1 MWLRQRKAP
10 QPISQFALVG
20 CDIFVARKNV
30 HSLNLF
36 HIAMDFAIHGL
47 FGNQVFFRFFTR
59 NWPFTPALILVCC
72 FYFWEKGTLFMPSL
86 WPLAVIDFSEEFFYM
101 IAQSSSKKADN
112 SKLRKYMAMS
122 VLAEGCSPLHI
133 FAQAAEWLLKAG
145 YQCFCW
151 PAFLFAH
158 RP

>member
-10 QPISQFALVG
+10 QPISQLALVD
-20 CDIFVARKNV
+20 CDIFVARKNI

-47 FGNQVFFRFFTR
+47 FGNQVCFRFFTR

-86 WPLAVIDFSEEFFYM
+86 WPLAVIDFSEEIERPFLLYDP
-101 IAQSSSKKADN
+101 AA
-112 SKLRKYMAMS
+112 KLEESR
-122 VLAEGCSPLHI
+122 
-133 FAQAAEWLLKAG
+133 
-145 YQCFCW
+145 
-151 PAFLFAH
+151 
-158 RP
+158 